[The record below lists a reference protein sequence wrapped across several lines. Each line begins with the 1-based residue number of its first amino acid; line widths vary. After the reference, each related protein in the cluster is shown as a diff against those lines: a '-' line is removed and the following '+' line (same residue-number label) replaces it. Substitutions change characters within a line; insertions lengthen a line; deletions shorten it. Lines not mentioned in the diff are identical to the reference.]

1 MSGSTAQSGNPVPC
15 RGGWE
20 GQLGKRVIYHSQ
32 LASVVHADLF
42 RLVLR
47 TEEDSPQ
54 RVAVDESD
62 WADVELLDTAHTDT
76 AGGEAALKC

>member
-1 MSGSTAQSGNPVPC
+1 MSASAFQSGKPVPC

-47 TEEDSPQ
+47 TEEDAPQ
-54 RVAVDESD
+54 RVVVDESD
-62 WADVELLDTAHTDT
+62 WADVELLDSENGDVPESEVTWP
-76 AGGEAALKC
+76 C

>member
-20 GQLGKRVIYHSQ
+20 GQLGKRVMYHSQ
-32 LASVVHADLF
+32 LASVVHVDLF

-47 TEEDSPQ
+47 TEEDASQ
-54 RVAVDESD
+54 RVVVDESE
-62 WADVELLDTAHTDT
+62 WADVELLDPEHTDT
-76 AGGEAALKC
+76 AGSEAALKC